1 MWSLVSRST
10 QDGISVYDLKPGIT
24 SLGRGA
30 ANTILI
36 KDPLASRFHCEI
48 NFSSENQVLTL
59 RDLKSKNGTF
69 LNGKLINLA
78 HVLET
83 DDQIRVGGEVFELH
97 LRGIKTKPIEE
108 KSRMRTRPLTS
119 ELVLHSI
126 DRHTILLN
134 EIAENLN
141 TVADLESAISQ
152 VTELTKLVL
161 GVDRCII
168 VLAQNFDRIKGLG
181 IPRTIAGPAMEQ
193 QQVVLIQGPEKHERL
208 GRTGLLQKVS
218 TALCVPVQIDKTVA
232 AILYMD
238 KSNVTA
244 IPFTEMEM
252 ELAIGISHQLALAIQ
267 RKNIEAELLKSAL
280 YDSLTVL
287 PNQSLFISYLEKA
300 AERAARE
307 PDFAF
312 AMISLDLDD
321 FKLVNDFYGYPLG
334 DEALVLLARRLNG
347 FLREQDSLARMGSDE
362 FAILLHGI
370 RTEEEALKFASALHK
385 IISKPITLNGRQ
397 VNLNA
402 GMGISLSTF
411 GHEKPIDLLRN
422 AETAMYRAKEK
433 GRAGTAVFN
442 QGMRDRSIARL
453 NLDAKLSQALEKE
466 EFRVHYQPIV
476 SIEKSNIVGFEAL
489 VRWQQSHGSL
499 IAAGDFISLAEQT
512 QFIFD
517 IDMFVLR
524 AASRQLKQW
533 QKCFSTGA
541 PIWVSV
547 NLSSRHISNRALIE
561 NIQEILAESALNPTN
576 LNLEFTEKSLMEED
590 SETILALNKLKDMG
604 VRMSIDDFGTGYSS
618 LSYLRHFPVDYI
630 KLDRTFTFEEDWDIA
645 SSIIDLAHKLDL
657 EVIAEG
663 VEKAAHLDRLRDMKC
678 DYAQGNY
685 FSPDVDSNKAA
696 VLIDQMG
703 TVPLRAGAS

>member
-10 QDGISVYDLKPGIT
+10 QDGIRVYDLKPGIT
-24 SLGRGA
+24 SLGRGV
-30 ANTILI
+30 ANTII
-36 KDPLASRFHCEI
+36 TKDALASRFHCEI
-48 NFSSENQVLTL
+48 DFNSESQILTL
-59 RDLKSKNGTF
+59 RDLGSKNGTF
-69 LNGKLINLA
+69 LNGKPVNSV
-78 HVLET
+78 HVLEA
-83 DDQIRVGGEVFELH
+83 DDQVRVGSQVFELH
-97 LRGIKTKPIEE
+97 LRGVKTKPIED
-108 KSRMRTRPLTS
+108 KGRMRTRPLTS

-141 TVADLESAISQ
+141 TVTDLESAISQ
-152 VTELTKLVL
+152 VTELTKVVL
-161 GVDRCII
+161 GVDHCTI
-168 VLAQNFDRIKGLG
+168 VLAPNFDQMKHLG
-181 IPRTIAGPAMEQ
+181 IPRSIARPAIEE
-193 QQVVLIQGPEKHERL
+193 QQVVLIQGPQKREKL
-208 GRTGLLQKVS
+208 GRTGLLQGVI
-218 TALCVPVQIDKTVA
+218 TALCVPVQIEKAVA

-238 KSNVTA
+238 KSKAAA

-267 RKNIEAELLKSAL
+267 RKNIEAELLKNAL

-300 AERAARE
+300 AARAARE
-307 PDFAF
+307 TDFSF
-312 AMISLDLDD
+312 AVISLDLDE

-347 FLREQDSLARMGSDE
+347 FLPEKDSLARMGSDE
-362 FAILLHGI
+362 FAILLHGVK
-370 RTEEEALKFASALHK
+370 EEDEALKFARALHK
-385 IISKPITLNGRQ
+385 IIAKPITLNDRQ

-402 GMGISLSTF
+402 GMGISLSTL
-411 GHEKPIDLLRN
+411 GYEKPIDLLRN

-433 GRAGTAVFN
+433 GHAETAIFN
-442 QGMRDRSIARL
+442 QSMRDRSIARL
-453 NLDAKLSQALEKE
+453 NLDSKLSQALEKE

-517 IDMFVLR
+517 IDMIVLR
-524 AASRQLKQW
+524 AASRQLKEW
-533 QKCFSTGA
+533 QKIFTTAA

-561 NIQEILAESALNPTN
+561 SIEEILSESGLNPTN

-590 SETILALNKLKDMG
+590 SETILVLNKLKDMG

-618 LSYLRHFPVDYI
+618 LSYLRHFPVNYI

-663 VEKAAHLDRLRDMKC
+663 VEKQDHLDRLRDMQC

-685 FSPDVDSNKAA
+685 FSPDVDSDKAA
-696 VLIDQMG
+696 LLINQTG
-703 TVPLRAGAS
+703 TVPLG